1 MGTGLVFVV
10 IPLMMAVIG
19 LVTKWVAIKLIFHP
33 ERWVGIGPIGWQGIV
48 QRRAPKFAAGVAET
62 VLHAGLGVETLIDRI
77 DPEEFAALLGTMI
90 DEEAP
95 TVLPALAEAVKPG
108 LWEEMA
114 PPARDAVT
122 EQLKVEGRRLATA
135 LVTELKPVLAEC
147 IDLQGM
153 IVAELSGENANRL
166 ARLVLRVAGRDLNIV
181 IGYGGILGFLLGLVG
196 AVGYVFFERWWL
208 MPFVGALDG
217 VVNNWLAIQMIF
229 RPKERTRYLGVF
241 PYQGL
246 FHARK
251 EEIAHEYSGM
261 LAEEVLTPETIF
273 AHLAASP
280 NAARLFQMSLA
291 TLQRELEASL
301 DMAAGLL
308 GVEVEETAHSRV
320 MGVLAGS
327 LQNALPRA
335 LPEVRDYLSKRL
347 EVAATLEDALV
358 SMSPDE
364 FETVLRSIFTEDEKT
379 IIIIGGVLGA
389 LIGLGQAAVV
399 LAVTGT

>member
-19 LVTKWVAIKLIFHP
+19 IVTKWVAIKLIFHP

-48 QRRAPKFAAGVAET
+48 QRRAPKFAAGIADT
-62 VLHAGLGVETLIDRI
+62 VLQAGLGVETLIDRI
-77 DPEEFAALLGTMI
+77 DPEEFAALLGPMI
-90 DEEAP
+90 EDEAP
-95 TVLPALAEAVKPG
+95 TTLPALAEAVKPG

-114 PPARDAVT
+114 PPARDAIT
-122 EQLKVEGRRLATA
+122 QQLQAEGRRLASA
-135 LVTELKPVLAEC
+135 LVTELKPVLAES

-229 RPKERTRYLGVF
+229 RPKERTRYLGIF

-280 NAARLFQMSLA
+280 NAARLFQVGLA
-291 TLQRELEASL
+291 TLERELESSL
-301 DMAAGLL
+301 DMAASLL
-308 GVEVEETAHSRV
+308 GVEVEASAQARV
-320 MGVLAGS
+320 MGALTAS
-327 LQNALPRA
+327 LQSALPRA
-335 LPEVRDYLSKRL
+335 LPEIQEYLSKRL
-347 EVAATLEDALV
+347 EVAATLENALV
-358 SMSPDE
+358 SLSPDE

-379 IIIIGGVLGA
+379 IIIVGGVLGA

-399 LAVTGT
+399 LAVTGA